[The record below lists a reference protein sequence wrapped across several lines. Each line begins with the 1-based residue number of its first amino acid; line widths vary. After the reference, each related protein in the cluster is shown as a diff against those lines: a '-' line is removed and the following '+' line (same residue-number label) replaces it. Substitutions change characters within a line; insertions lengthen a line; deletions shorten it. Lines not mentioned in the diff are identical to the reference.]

1 MIGLGSLRNASG
13 TGALWHAAPFAA
25 VAALFIVPVAA
36 FGLFGLHLVLS
47 VAWCTYVYFFFRR
60 GIEQGRLVMDLGGV
74 VPMLVY
80 VALFGIGGLLALL
93 TPPRERS
100 VQFGFDFTDDAV
112 LAVTLLGFLAGFAFR
127 LGYALLSPAKIEG
140 RAPWLGRRTLLV
152 LTGLLVAIDLYAQ
165 YQLFRSGSYLRW
177 AETGVAAGQAL
188 NFRQTGTLPKVQ
200 SAIWPIVFS
209 LLFHLRDTSVRK
221 PERIILNI
229 TCLTMFL
236 LLVSRGSRFPILIA
250 CAIFVISRINYQ
262 KEDYNKIFKYLRP
275 RVVLISM
282 LMALLF
288 FGVVSPAIQ
297 EARYMLRAD
306 SGRLPHESTQLQFL
320 TRYLPQAFAWSR
332 LYGDDSMRIK
342 KDVSLSR
349 RMSSYTA
356 YGSAVMSRLDEGYS
370 RMSVDNLNRALS
382 LAVPKFL
389 LSERVPFDA
398 DRAVISHFSIGR
410 EDQDAGATAAVDV
423 FSYTGTAGVFILF
436 TLNGILFGLNISALM
451 RLMGP
456 AGTWIAIGG
465 FFQMTPIGNSFVYF
479 FVSVRNNFI
488 LSIAIFLLSCI
499 ISFMV
504 EPRNGRL
511 DNAR

>member
-1 MIGLGSLRNASG
+1 
-13 TGALWHAAPFAA
+13 
-25 VAALFIVPVAA
+25 
-36 FGLFGLHLVLS
+36 
-47 VAWCTYVYFFFRR
+47 
-60 GIEQGRLVMDLGGV
+60 
-74 VPMLVY
+74 
-80 VALFGIGGLLALL
+80 
-93 TPPRERS
+93 
-100 VQFGFDFTDDAV
+100 
-112 LAVTLLGFLAGFAFR
+112 
-127 LGYALLSPAKIEG
+127 
-140 RAPWLGRRTLLV
+140 
-152 LTGLLVAIDLYAQ
+152 
-165 YQLFRSGSYLRW
+165 
-177 AETGVAAGQAL
+177 
-188 NFRQTGTLPKVQ
+188 
-200 SAIWPIVFS
+200 
-209 LLFHLRDTSVRK
+209 
-221 PERIILNI
+221 
-229 TCLTMFL
+229 
-236 LLVSRGSRFPILIA
+236 
-250 CAIFVISRINYQ
+250 
-262 KEDYNKIFKYLRP
+262 
-275 RVVLISM
+275 M